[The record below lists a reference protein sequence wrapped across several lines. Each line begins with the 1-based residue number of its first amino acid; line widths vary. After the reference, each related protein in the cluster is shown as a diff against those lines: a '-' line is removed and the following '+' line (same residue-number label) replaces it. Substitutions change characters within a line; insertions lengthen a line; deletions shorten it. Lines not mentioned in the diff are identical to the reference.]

1 MTPADDAPDPE
12 TGGRVEVDGGTG
24 TSDIATEEVPSAAS
38 EPGDPDGSEGDGGA
52 GGEDGDGDEAGG
64 DGGDED
70 RGPADEADAARR
82 RRVRSLVEWVAVIA
96 GAVVIALVVRTFLFT
111 TFWIPSGS
119 MEPTLMG
126 EGRRDRVVVNRLA
139 YQWGDPERG
148 DIIVFDVPEEEPTI
162 SVEGQRVNDLIK
174 RVIGLPGETVEL
186 RDGEVYVDGEKL
198 DEPYLPEGTRTEPAD
213 PARDTFVVPDDAVF
227 VMGDNRGSSR
237 DARYWQ
243 HPWVPEEDIVGKA
256 FIRIWPLSVFGG
268 I

>member
-1 MTPADDAPDPE
+1 M
-12 TGGRVEVDGGTG
+12 
-24 TSDIATEEVPSAAS
+24 
-38 EPGDPDGSEGDGGA
+38 
-52 GGEDGDGDEAGG
+52 
-64 DGGDED
+64 
-70 RGPADEADAARR
+70 
-82 RRVRSLVEWVAVIA
+82 RSLVEWVAVIA

-148 DIIVFDVPEEEPTI
+148 DIIVFDVPDGEPSI
-162 SVEGQRVNDLIK
+162 SVDGQRVNDLIK

-186 RDGEVYVDGEKL
+186 RDGDVYIDGEKL
-198 DEPYLPEGTRTEPAD
+198 DEPYLPDGTRTEPAD
-213 PARDTFVVPDDAVF
+213 PSRDTFVVPDDAVF

-243 HPWVPEEDIVGKA
+243 HPWVPEDDIVGKA
-256 FIRIWPLSVFGG
+256 FIRIWPLSEFGG